1 LFTTRDWLI
10 PESFTDD
17 LEFDMFVNFRDL
29 YKFEGNIELENEEMI
44 PITEASILLR
54 GARLKNSTE

>member
-1 LFTTRDWLI
+1 
-10 PESFTDD
+10 
-17 LEFDMFVNFRDL
+17 MFVNFRDL